1 MNVEIRDERFRTVVG
16 DDVEVEEVGSGF
28 EFTEGP
34 IWNHV
39 EKHLIFSDIPGNTMR
54 RWRADGSIE
63 TWRQPS
69 NMANGNA
76 YDPVGPRR
84 QLRTRNQPAS
94 PVPRATAQLPSLRR
108 TTAIRSSTAPTT
120 SSSSAT
126 ARSTSPI
133 LALGAGSITD
143 GPVRSNSTSRAFTGS
158 IQRAANSRCWLTI
171 STSPTASVFRWTSRS
186 CSSTTR

>member
-1 MNVEIRDERFRTVVG
+1 MNVEIRDQRFRTVVG
-16 DDVEVEEVGSGF
+16 DDVEIEEVGSGF

-54 RWRADGSIE
+54 RWRPDGSIE

-76 YDPVGPRR
+76 YDPPAASSVAN
-84 QLRTRNQPAS
+84 TRPAAS

-133 LALGAGSITD
+133 LALGAGSITAC
-143 GPVRSNSTSRAFTGS
+143 PARSNSTSRAYTGS
-158 IQRAANSRCWLTI
+158 IPKAANSRCWSTI